1 MNRTNPIVSVM
12 IWLGLLA
19 GPLHSQPAP
28 EAATAPA
35 TAAAS
40 ANARP
45 RSGSGT
51 TPKPEEVL
59 VMASFQVES
68 DRDEGYISNQT
79 IAGAR
84 TVESLKNTPNSIS
97 ILNRELID
105 DLNATSVAELMN
117 FSVAGG
123 QSDNTEATAPAYMF
137 RGQVSNITLRN
148 SVNWFIPLDTF
159 SIQRVEVLRGPQAFL
174 YGEGTPGGILNQI
187 TKQAIGRDFQNV
199 ALIVGSFDKRRV
211 ELDVNRKLSD
221 TWFARANFVVADE
234 SSFVHHT
241 GRKIQ
246 AVAGALTYRPFQN
259 TTLTFNSE
267 GGSIDE
273 RRPSAMLGDQ
283 YSRTPLTGA
292 ATAGTNAI
300 TETTGG
306 YTLLPAT
313 GQIINTVG
321 LRRSTGSNLAVFDP
335 SVNPRENNF
344 LGPDAKFLWDYYA
357 LSAALDQS
365 IGKNLALQ
373 AVTSFQRNNRD
384 ITTRAGTAAGDIFID
399 RDPLIGGVANPNFN
413 QLYTEQYVR
422 SQQVRFE
429 IFDIR
434 ASAIY
439 KLQLPFTEQ
448 QLIATG
454 VYKTIDINQ
463 IFFSEFVDP
472 ASSSFSGTL
481 SGDQTL
487 AAYTANRNLYLRNYF
502 YRRFYLRDGDGD
514 KITGFHTVPGRSVWL
529 RDFAADGGTGRL
541 TNRKYAVPGYGFGA
555 SGKYFNDRVRT
566 LFGWRR
572 DFFNQD
578 PGRDFY
584 NPLTKA
590 DYSLATSPNQRVR
603 LEHDSI
609 SIGGVVHLTKFLTAY
624 YNRSDAVALSAGFGG
639 DNLIAG
645 TVRGPVAGDG
655 DEYGLRWDFFGGR
668 LQSNWTY
675 FTTNSLR
682 VDATPALTAAVRA
695 EVLASGLAGYNSL
708 GADTVS
714 YRSKGYELET
724 VANLTRHWRLIWN
737 VASGDV
743 ETFDRFTS
751 LKRFQADAKAAGKTT
766 LATDAFL
773 TTVPDGTPIPGFTK
787 LSSNLVTR
795 YSFEQGILKGFNV
808 GGGFQYRDRGFRG
821 NFDVAQDGFAEELWS
836 TGYTVWNASAGYRTR
851 LFNRPASLSLTVN
864 NLFDRVTW
872 RSTST
877 TSGVWGQRRSF
888 TFALRTQL

>member
-1 MNRTNPIVSVM
+1 MNRTNPLVALM
-12 IWLGLLA
+12 MWLGLVA
-19 GPLHSQPAP
+19 APAHGQSAAEAP
-28 EAATAPA
+28 GAPTNSATGAATAA
-35 TAAAS
+35 R
-40 ANARP
+40 NARP
-45 RSGSGT
+45 A
-51 TPKPEEVL
+51 PKPEDVL

-117 FSVAGG
+117 FSVAGS

-187 TKQAIGRDFQNV
+187 TKQAMGRDFQNA
-199 ALIVGSFDKRRV
+199 ALILGSYDKRRV

-221 TWFARANFVVADE
+221 KWFARANFVLSDE
-234 SSFVHHT
+234 STFVHHT

-246 AVAGALTYRPFQN
+246 AISGAVTYRPFQS
-259 TTLTFNSE
+259 TTVTLNSE

-283 YSRTPLTGA
+283 FSRTPLNGT
-292 ATAGTNAI
+292 ATAGTTAI
-300 TETTGG
+300 TDTTGG
-306 YTLLPAT
+306 QTLLPAT

-373 AVTSFQRNNRD
+373 AITSFQRNNRD

-399 RDPLIGGVANPNFN
+399 RDPVINGAANPYYN
-413 QLYTEQYVR
+413 QLYTEQFVR

-429 IFDIR
+429 IFDVR
-434 ASAIY
+434 ATAIY
-439 KLQLPFTEQ
+439 KLELPFTEQ

-472 ASSSFSGTL
+472 ASSSFNGTL
-481 SGDQTL
+481 SNDNTL
-487 AAYTANRNLYLRNYF
+487 AAYTANRNAYLRNYF

-514 KITGFHTVPGRSVWL
+514 GITGFHTVPGRSIWL
-529 RDFAADGGTGRL
+529 RDFAADGATGRL

-555 SGKYFNDRVRT
+555 SGKYFNDRFRT
-566 LFGWRR
+566 LIGWRR

-578 PGRDFY
+578 PGRDFF
-584 NPLTKA
+584 NPFTKA

-609 SIGGVVHLTKFLTAY
+609 SLGGVLHLTKFLTAY

-655 DEYGLRWDFFGGR
+655 EEYGLRWDFFGGR

-675 FTTNSLR
+675 FETNSLR
-682 VDATPALTAAVRA
+682 VDATPALTTAVRA
-695 EVLASGLAGYNSL
+695 EVLASGLSAYNSQ

-714 YRSKGYELET
+714 YRSKGYEFET
-724 VANLTRHWRLIWN
+724 VANLSRNWRLIWN
-737 VASGDV
+737 VSTGDV
-743 ETFDRFTS
+743 QTFDRFTA
-751 LKRFQADAKAAGKTT
+751 LKSFQAEAKAAGKTT
-766 LATDAFL
+766 TATDTFL
-773 TTVPDGTPIPGFTK
+773 NSAPDGTPIPGFTK
-787 LSSNLVTR
+787 LTSNLVTR
-795 YSFEQGILKGFNV
+795 YGIEEGPLKGLSF

-836 TGYTVWNASAGYRTR
+836 SGYTLWNASAGYRTR
-851 LFNRPASLSLTVN
+851 LFNRPANFSLTVN

-877 TSGVWGQRRSF
+877 TSGVWGLRRSF
-888 TFALRTQL
+888 TLALRTQL